1 MQEILIEFLGY
12 SKIPFVKIYYKML
25 LFFYHKSMKGFTD
38 MVLEMPYSQLERA
51 VNPTHDIRLFSG
63 RSNPQL
69 AQEIADY
76 LGTTVGPMVIKN
88 FADGEIYVQIKES
101 IRGDD
106 VFIVQPVCNPVNE
119 NLMELLII
127 IDAFKRASAKSI
139 TAVIPYYGYAR
150 QDRKTS
156 GREAITAKLV
166 ADLLTTAGAD
176 RVLAMDLHTGQIQG
190 FFNILVDH
198 IFANPIIVDYVKNLG
213 INPDEMMAVS
223 PDMGGANR
231 TRAFARKLDCPMAII
246 DKRRDKHNE
255 AIAAHIIGD
264 VKDKVCLMFDDIIDT
279 AGTICEA
286 SKLLKANG
294 AKKIYV
300 CATHA
305 VFSGPARE
313 RLQNAPI
320 EECIVTNTIP
330 WKKEDLPTNVKQLSV
345 APLLGAAISRIHDD
359 ESVSSLFGFEK
370 EMKV

>member
-1 MQEILIEFLGY
+1 
-12 SKIPFVKIYYKML
+12 
-25 LFFYHKSMKGFTD
+25 
-38 MVLEMPYSQLERA
+38 MVLEMPYSQLEKA
-51 VNPTHDIRLFSG
+51 INPTHDIRLFSG

-106 VFIVQPVCNPVNE
+106 VFIIQPVCNPVNE

-166 ADLLTTAGAD
+166 ADLLTTAGAN

-198 IFANPIIVDYVKNLG
+198 IFANPIIVDYIKNLN
-213 INPDEMMAVS
+213 INPEEMVAVS

-231 TRAFARKLDCPMAII
+231 TRAFAKKLDCPMAII

-255 AIAAHIIGD
+255 AIATHIIGD
-264 VKDKVCLMFDDIIDT
+264 VENKVCLMFDDIIDT

-286 SKLLKANG
+286 AKLLKAKG
-294 AKKIYV
+294 AKKVYV
-300 CATHA
+300 GATHA

-313 RLQNAPI
+313 RLENAPI

-330 WKKEDLPTNVKQLSV
+330 WKEEDLPSNVKQLSV

>member
-1 MQEILIEFLGY
+1 
-12 SKIPFVKIYYKML
+12 
-25 LFFYHKSMKGFTD
+25 
-38 MVLEMPYSQLERA
+38 MVLEETLKQLERA
-51 VNPTHDIRLFSG
+51 INPTHDIKLFAG
-63 RSNPQL
+63 RSNPKL

-76 LGTTVGPMVIKN
+76 LGTTIGPMLVKN
-88 FADGEIYVQIKES
+88 FADGEIYVQVKES
-101 IRGDD
+101 VRGDD
-106 VFIVQPVCNPVNE
+106 VFIIQPLCNPVNE

-127 IDAFKRASAKSI
+127 IDAFKRASAKTI

-198 IFANPIIVDYVKNLG
+198 IYATPILVNYMKGLNL
-213 INPDEMMAVS
+213 NPDEVVAVS
-223 PDMGGANR
+223 PDTGGVQR
-231 TRAFARKLDCPMAII
+231 TRHFAKDLGVSLAII

-255 AIAAHIIGD
+255 AIAAHVIGD
-264 VKDKVCLMFDDIIDT
+264 IKGKICLMYDDMIDT

-286 SKLLKANG
+286 SKLLMQEG
-294 AKKIYV
+294 AKEVYV
-300 CATHA
+300 CAVHP
-305 VFSGPARE
+305 VFSGPAVE
-313 RLQNAPI
+313 RLSNAPI
-320 EECIVTNTIP
+320 KQCIVTNSIP
-330 WKKEDLPTNVKQLSV
+330 LDMEKMPSNIVQLSI
-345 APLLGAAISRIHDD
+345 APLLGQAISRIHDD

>member
-1 MQEILIEFLGY
+1 
-12 SKIPFVKIYYKML
+12 
-25 LFFYHKSMKGFTD
+25 

-51 VNPTHDIRLFSG
+51 VSPTHDIKLFAG
-63 RSNPQL
+63 RSNPAL

-76 LGTTVGPMVIKN
+76 LGTNVGPMVIKN
-88 FADGEIYVQIKES
+88 FADGEIYVQVKES

-106 VFIVQPVCNPVNE
+106 VFIIQPLCNPVNE
-119 NLMELLII
+119 NLMELLIM
-127 IDAFKRASAKSI
+127 IDAFKRASAKTI

-166 ADLLTTAGAD
+166 ADLLTTAGAT

-198 IFANPIIVDYVKNLG
+198 IFAAPIIVDYVKGLN
-213 INPDEMMAVS
+213 INPEEMVAVS

-231 TRAFARKLDCPMAII
+231 TRYFAKKLDCPMAII

-264 VKDKVCLMFDDIIDT
+264 VEGKVCLMFDDIIDT

-286 SKLLKANG
+286 SKLLKSKG
-294 AKKIYV
+294 AKEIYV
-300 CATHA
+300 CATHP
-305 VFSGPARE
+305 VFSGSAVE
-313 RLQNAPI
+313 RLGSAPI
-320 EECIVTNTIP
+320 TQCIVTNTIP
-330 WKKEDLPTNVKQLSV
+330 LDMDKMPPNIKQVSV
-345 APLLGAAISRIHDD
+345 APLLAQAISRIHDD

-370 EMKV
+370 EMNV